1 MEKGLKFFLEILKF
15 VGNYQRFLSKMP
27 RFIEEKISELEIG
40 DWKEK
45 GHKSIST

>member
-1 MEKGLKFFLEILKF
+1 
-15 VGNYQRFLSKMP
+15 MP

-45 GHKSIST
+45 GHKNISTEGQLSNDY

>member
-1 MEKGLKFFLEILKF
+1 MRKGIKKILEKLKF

-45 GHKSIST
+45 GHKNIST